1 MLKKSIHK
9 TVMQENESDS
19 YIGTVLNNRYLI
31 RDLIGKGGMGKVYIA
46 EDVAKGGMPV
56 VVKILYMSLFNKH
69 ISQRFAREIFIGSQL
84 GRKSQHIVRLLS
96 YGITEEHIPFYVMEY
111 LQGKNLKQMLKNKP
125 FSINQFLDVSTQICL
140 GLECAHQGVKLK
152 GETIPIIHRDIK
164 PENIFVSEDNNFGSI
179 VKILDF
185 GIAKFMTER
194 AGMTLTESFIG
205 SLPYCSP
212 EHIEGRKLLD
222 GRSDIYSLGII
233 MFEMLTGKHPFSSEV
248 QTFGDW
254 YQAHHFQVTPEIE
267 EVDPD
272 VKVPQELKDL
282 IQHCLSK
289 EVDSR
294 PQDVTC
300 ILSTLNKIKQTIN
313 TPADNTPKKEEESV
327 KLIPAVSLT
336 EKECWHRKWPANKP
350 QKAIGFPYLLNTQQ
364 GLVPTFWAMLPQ
376 EEITIFLNAPTLT
389 EFISKMNIYPM
400 ILWGI
405 ILYKEDSTF
414 HRCLSYYLDLAANRS
429 KIDKII
435 QKLAEIGYYHLLLFS
450 LEEPQECSH
459 VITINLNTNQRKELI
474 FYLENRHTYNAT
486 ISKIQAKTNLKFQYE
501 QLRVRLVNSLVHN
514 NTNRN
519 NKLQEIISLII
530 SKTSNLLK
538 RI

>member
-514 NTNRN
+514 KTNLN